1 MCKLCI
7 HALSIK
13 ENPYM
18 GVYGWQFRS
27 SIFQLTMCLKYLIVL
42 IKRYNLKFRLKIPIF
57 RVETRVIAITTP
69 SSAARQ
75 PSEKQIF
82 HGMDFIFTSLQISHH
97 FHFSHGLLFQ
107 RLVYYDKTILG
118 LCSMYLKKKLFC
130 YNMKYIDIVNVEL
143 KFRPFQIHPKVLN
156 SP

>member
-1 MCKLCI
+1 
-7 HALSIK
+7 
-13 ENPYM
+13 M

-27 SIFQLTMCLKYLIVL
+27 SIFQLTMCLKYLIVF
-42 IKRYNLKFRLKIPIF
+42 IKRYNLRFRFKIPIF

-82 HGMDFIFTSLQISHH
+82 HGIFTSLQISHH

-143 KFRPFQIHPKVLN
+143 KFHPLPNPAQRSSTIHKGLKVGGLLIN
-156 SP
+156 RTK